1 VAAVTARE
9 ALDAA
14 KGLRMP
20 RLTRKQGTRERLD
33 SLEDYMLETAWHRAE
48 LMEGRMAVYEDLH
61 TLKEEW
67 DHLDGWQALKR
78 TKTETAVE
86 DAKRQLRPDIYN
98 AIQKAEWLIA
108 RLTEQMER
116 LDREATI
123 CSRAF
128 TFATGG

>member
-1 VAAVTARE
+1 MTARE
-9 ALDAA
+9 RLDAA
-14 KGLRMP
+14 KQLRMP
-20 RLTRKQGTRERLD
+20 RLTRKQATRERLELLD
-33 SLEDYMLETAWHRAE
+33 DYMLETAWHRAE
-48 LMEGRMAVYEDLH
+48 LMEGRMEVYESLQ

-86 DAKRQLRPDIYN
+86 DAKRQLRPDIYD
-98 AIQKAEWLIA
+98 AIKKAEWLIA

-123 CSRAF
+123 CSRSY

>member
-1 VAAVTARE
+1 MTARDR
-9 ALDAA
+9 LDAA

-20 RLTRKQGTRERLD
+20 RLTRKQSERERLNL
-33 SLEDYMLETAWHRAE
+33 LEDYMLETAWHRGE
-48 LMEGRMAVYEDLH
+48 LMEGRMEVYEALQ

-86 DAKRQLRPDIYN
+86 DAKRQLRPDLYN
-98 AIQKAEWLIA
+98 GIKKAEWLIA
-108 RLTEQMER
+108 RLGEQMER

-123 CSRAF
+123 CSRAY